1 MAKKKQTIL
10 VVIGS
15 PRRRGNSAAL
25 AERVAKSAAAAGA
38 AVETVFLQELEIKP
52 CTACNACRKKKTRGC
67 VIRDA
72 MQPLYPKIRAADAI
86 VIASPVYWFTVS
98 AQTKLFMDRWYAL
111 GGDNDYRGLRGKRF
125 GILMAFADADACSS
139 GAVNALHTFQDAIGY
154 LEGSIAG
161 MIYGSAGEA
170 GEIRKRRDLMQQAA
184 ELGKKLASPA

>member
-1 MAKKKQTIL
+1 MARNIL

-15 PRRRGNSAAL
+15 PRRNGNSAAL
-25 AERVAKSAAAAGA
+25 AKQVAAGA
-38 AVETVFLQELEIKP
+38 KKDGAKVEAVFLQGLNIQP
-52 CTACNACRKKKTRGC
+52 CTACDACRKKLKKDC
-67 VIRDA
+67 IIKDDMKV
-72 MQPLYPKIRAADAI
+72 LYPKIKAADGI
-86 VIASPVYWFTVS
+86 VIASPIYWFTVS

-125 GILMAFADADACSS
+125 GILMAFADADAFSS